1 MFDHF
6 YLFNLLYGI
15 EFIRKI
21 YIYII
26 FGVCVCV
33 VKAACDSSISVKGLI
48 HPLPF
53 KNTNT
58 HTVYIK
64 RHTHS
69 TSSWTSVNNFPAV
82 LDLSMTLTHMLCS
95 HSPMPSFLRKAHGL
109 HPKTRK
115 VWRDMH
121 CPMCFLF
128 TQYLCVSY
136 VLNTSPL
143 HKSMIQLIGAGL
155 CAKSWCNQGL
165 KNTCTVTNWKPVAGN

>member
-1 MFDHF
+1 MIRPFQWKA
-6 YLFNLLYGI
+6 LFILFPL
-15 EFIRKI
+15 KTQT
-21 YIYII
+21 
-26 FGVCVCV
+26 
-33 VKAACDSSISVKGLI
+33 LI
-48 HPLPF
+48 P
-53 KNTNT
+53 
-58 HTVYIK
+58 VYIK

-82 LDLSMTLTHMLCS
+82 LDFHENQSSMTLTHMLCP
-95 HSPMPSFLRKAHGL
+95 HSPMPRFLRKAHGL

-128 TQYLCVSY
+128 TQHLCVSY

-165 KNTCTVTNWKPVAGN
+165 KTTCTLTNWKPVAGN